1 MDISIDGT
9 LIARHF
15 KAEELRKPGLSFFS
29 EDHEGVQVGVWNYH
43 AGKILAPH
51 IHNTIEKTSNR
62 TSEVLFVISG
72 SIHADI
78 YDDNENI
85 LAEFDVHKG
94 DVLVCLQGG
103 HGYHI
108 LENGTQVLEVKN
120 GPYFGP
126 DKDRRR
132 IEPKCDL

>member
-1 MDISIDGT
+1 MDISLGDA
-9 LIARHF
+9 LIARLF

-29 EDHEGVQVGVWNYH
+29 DDREGVQVGVWNYDT
-43 AGKILAPH
+43 GKILAPH

-78 YDDNENI
+78 YDDEENI
-85 LAEFDVHKG
+85 LAEFKVNTG
-94 DVLVCLQGG
+94 DILVCLQGG
-103 HGYHI
+103 HGYQI
-108 LENGTQVLEVKN
+108 LEQGTQVLEVKN

-126 DKDRRR
+126 EKDRRR
-132 IEPKCDL
+132 IETKCDL

>member
-1 MDISIDGT
+1 MDISIGGA

-29 EDHEGVQVGVWNYH
+29 DDHDGVQVGIWNYDT
-43 AGKILAPH
+43 GKILTPH

-78 YDDNENI
+78 YDEAENI
-85 LAEFDVHKG
+85 VAEFQVSTG
-94 DVLVCLQGG
+94 DILVCLQGG
-103 HGYHI
+103 HGYQV
-108 LENGTQVLEVKN
+108 LEPGTQVLEVKN

-126 DKDRRR
+126 EIDRRR
-132 IEPKCDL
+132 IATKCGL

>member
-1 MDISIDGT
+1 MDISIGGA

-29 EDHEGVQVGVWNYH
+29 DDPEGVQVGIWNYDT
-43 AGKILAPH
+43 GKILTPH

-78 YDDNENI
+78 YDEEENI
-85 LAEFDVHKG
+85 VAEFEVSTG
-94 DVLVCLQGG
+94 DILVCLLGG
-103 HGYHI
+103 HGYQV
-108 LENGTQVLEVKN
+108 LEPGTQVLEVKN
-120 GPYFGP
+120 GPYFGS
-126 DKDRRR
+126 DLDRRR
-132 IEPKCDL
+132 IETQCCL